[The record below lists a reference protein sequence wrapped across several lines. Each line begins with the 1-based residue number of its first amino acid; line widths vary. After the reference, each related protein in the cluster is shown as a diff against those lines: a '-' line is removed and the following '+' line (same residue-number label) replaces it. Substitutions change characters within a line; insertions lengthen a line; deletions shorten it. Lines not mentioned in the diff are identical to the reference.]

1 MNWLD
6 LFKEGV
12 SAILGTLGF
21 SLLFG
26 LRRRDRLIVATI
38 GGVLAWVAYA
48 MTREIV
54 NDSLFISNFIPAVV
68 STLYS
73 QVMARVM
80 RAPATLFM
88 FPSIIVLVP
97 GGMLY
102 YTMSN
107 LILGNIDEG
116 VRQMFDTMKV
126 TIGLA
131 FGILIAMA
139 MIQLIYFVRDKK
151 ELRRKRK

>member
-1 MNWLD
+1 
-6 LFKEGV
+6 
-12 SAILGTLGF
+12 
-21 SLLFG
+21 
-26 LRRRDRLIVATI
+26 
-38 GGVLAWVAYA
+38 
-48 MTREIV
+48 
-54 NDSLFISNFIPAVV
+54 
-68 STLYS
+68 
-73 QVMARVM
+73 
-80 RAPATLFM
+80 M

-139 MIQLIYFVRDKK
+139 MIKLIYFVRDKK